1 MTQDV
6 QNQIIGQFWGIVPII
21 ALILVI
27 AALLGIGYKILEKK
41 LISAVKK
48 KKQEKETKNKK

>member
-1 MTQDV
+1 MTPEV

-21 ALILVI
+21 AIILIV

-41 LISAVKK
+41 LIDLAKK
-48 KKQEKETKNKK
+48 KKAEKEQKN